1 MSYRKTG
8 NVSYNQRRQVMQRF
22 REEWSKGLPAALT
35 KAAQMEKDGWK
46 IDTTRTLMAVQAK
59 ERVNEL
65 GANGFDS
72 ELISIAIWDGED
84 VVLLAAKA
92 KKLASPVSA
101 STTPTPSTQTSAS
114 VKVIRFIAAFDKGL
128 SDGGVVSSKDHAVTF
143 IVNGANPVGS
153 DANPRLWLQMADGIK
168 KNIQYFA
175 SVNRLPLFMEEL
187 EKSKTAGKGMILF
200 DERGDS
206 AIDVDLLLPALKVFS
221 PDTEVKL
228 YVNQVGIAMLE
239 DGDGDRILVAPN
251 YAIKFKTDEN
261 TVDVRKLVLESRSGP
276 VRSSPLGAQIP

>member
-22 REEWSKGLPAALT
+22 REDWSKGLPTALT
-35 KAAQMEKDGWK
+35 RAVEMEKDGWQ
-46 IDTTRTLMAVQAK
+46 IDTSRTLMAGQAK
-59 ERVNEL
+59 ERAKEL
-65 GANGFDS
+65 AANGFDS
-72 ELISIAIWDGED
+72 EAIPIATWDGED

-114 VKVIRFIAAFDKGL
+114 VKKVIRFIAAFDKGL

-143 IVNGANPVGS
+143 IANGANPVGS
-153 DANPRLWLQMADGIK
+153 DTNPRLWLQMADGIK

-175 SVNRLPLFMEEL
+175 VVNRLPLFMEEL

-239 DGDGDRILVAPN
+239 DGDGDRILIAPN
-251 YAIKFKTDEN
+251 YAAKHKPNESM
-261 TVDVRKLVLESRSGP
+261 VDVRKLVLESRSGP
-276 VRSSPLGAQIP
+276 VRRS